1 MTVCNIFNPRPDGVF
16 PDPARRWG
24 GGGGASRPPPAIC
37 QTNGP
42 ILDPKTAFDSS
53 GLELSE
59 YVAKFYLSLTDD
71 FTGRDICQFFEY
83 LSLLASPGKAAVS
96 Y

>member
-1 MTVCNIFNPRPDGVF
+1 MCRYDFFNPRPDAVF

-24 GGGGASRPPPAIC
+24 GGPFAPAPAIC

-59 YVAKFYLSLTDD
+59 YVAKFYLNTDD
-71 FTGRDICQFFEY
+71 VTGRVKVYFLICRW
-83 LSLLASPGKAAVS
+83 SLRRAKQPYKIETT
-96 Y
+96 